1 MSVHIAVTILT
12 LPTNKFGCHNIANII
27 LAIGTVIGK
36 YADKTSRKKIT
47 SAEKQQ
53 MIHIEQ
59 KIEHQM
65 VVGIKNI
72 SKKLSSIPSINS
84 PEIGTLQH
92 CLYLHHK
99 NDEIKHKLP
108 EFGFLKLSYML

>member
-1 MSVHIAVTILT
+1 MVHI
-12 LPTNKFGCHNIANII
+12 KQII
-27 LAIGTVIGK
+27 
-36 YADKTSRKKIT
+36 
-47 SAEKQQ
+47 EP
-53 MIHIEQ
+53 
-59 KIEHQM
+59 QM

-72 SKKLSSIPSINS
+72 LKKMSSIPSITS

-108 EFGFLKLSYML
+108 EFGFLNCHKYVRIVGGQSGQSFGHLAKLNLRVDAV